1 VVSELSSIFYFV
13 SEKITNLT
21 LIVHLIAVN
30 YQLQLGDELIPI
42 KYSITQLTSNIIP
55 NKKSPSQNTVI
66 SLFFFENGTAGEAPT
81 VSFYININIKKK
93 KLYKAQS

>member
-1 VVSELSSIFYFV
+1 MVSELLSIFYFV

-21 LIVHLIAVN
+21 LILHLIAVN

-66 SLFFFENGTAGEAPT
+66 SLFRCPPQQMFWNTT
-81 VSFYININIKKK
+81 
-93 KLYKAQS
+93 YKVEESEDISSISPC